1 MRHHILRPSV
11 SELEFTKSQAK
22 LIYVDIG
29 LQVLD
34 NVIMTKWKVLPKEQ
48 QQGQL
53 QQDVQRFTYH

>member
-1 MRHHILRPSV
+1 V